1 MYVKTEAIWQKNS
14 GVKGLIPSEY
24 SEVDPD
30 HIHNY
35 ILVATQGLLLTLAA
49 FGTGLVQH
57 LCMLS
62 CKI

>member
-1 MYVKTEAIWQKNS
+1 MVCIYC
-14 GVKGLIPSEY
+14 LIPSEY

-35 ILVATQGLLLTLAA
+35 ILVATQGLLPTLAA
-49 FGTGLVQH
+49 FGTGLVQR